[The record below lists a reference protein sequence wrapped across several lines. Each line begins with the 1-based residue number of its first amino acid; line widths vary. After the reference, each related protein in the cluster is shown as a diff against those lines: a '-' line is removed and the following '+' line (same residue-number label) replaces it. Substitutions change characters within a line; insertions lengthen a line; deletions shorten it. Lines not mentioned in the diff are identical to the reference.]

1 MLPYITYHTLLALEL
16 ITGLLTQVDSQ
27 DVTTRAAHTS

>member
-1 MLPYITYHTLLALEL
+1 MLPHIKNHTLLTLEL
-16 ITGLLTQVDSQ
+16 IKGLLTQADSQ

>member
-1 MLPYITYHTLLALEL
+1 M
-16 ITGLLTQVDSQ
+16 LTQADSQ

>member
-1 MLPYITYHTLLALEL
+1 MLDLKL
-16 ITGLLTQVDSQ
+16 ITGLLTQADSQ